1 MHTENYGPYAEL
13 LEKPGEI
20 SASDV
25 RRLRREMFRDGIVSQ
40 LEADAVFA
48 FNDAIAVKCDEW
60 NEFFVEALTDYTVM
74 QAEPRGYVSNA
85 NAQWLANRIS
95 HDGVVDSASELELLV
110 RVLAKSTQCPPALAG
125 FALAQIAY
133 AVVEGEGP
141 IARGMQLTRGVIGEA
156 EVDLLRAVLYAAGA
170 PMDFR
175 SPVRKLKSCSTS
187 MSAPMAH
194 AITRAGRTCS
204 CVPRQTI

>member
-1 MHTENYGPYAEL
+1 MHSENYGPYAEL

-20 SASDV
+20 SARDV
-25 RRLRREMFRDGIVSQ
+25 LRFRREVFQDGIVSQ

-48 FNDAIAVKCDEW
+48 FNDAVAVKCTEW

-95 HDGVVDSASELELLV
+95 HDGVVDSVSELELLV
-110 RVLAKSTQCPPALAG
+110 RVLAKSTQCPAALAG

-141 IARGMQLTRGVIGEA
+141 LARGLQLTKGVIGEA
-156 EVDLLRAVLYAAGA
+156 EVDLLRAAYQWAVLHSPERLDPVWLAWGLAGGLLLIVLVVMLCGLAA
-170 PMDFR
+170 
-175 SPVRKLKSCSTS
+175 
-187 MSAPMAH
+187 
-194 AITRAGRTCS
+194 
-204 CVPRQTI
+204 